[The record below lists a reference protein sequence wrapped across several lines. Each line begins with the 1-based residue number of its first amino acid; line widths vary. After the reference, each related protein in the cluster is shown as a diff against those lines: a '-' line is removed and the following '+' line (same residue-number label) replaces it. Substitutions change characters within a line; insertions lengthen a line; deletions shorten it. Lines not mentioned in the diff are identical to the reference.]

1 MALVRFG
8 WVCLFNAGR
17 MESGMRNYL
26 FGGSVSVEGG
36 RFKIDSFN
44 DLGQGID
51 IEVTGNLTMGSRNFF
66 NRNVK
71 IVCFDKIEIG
81 DDCLIADS
89 VHIYDHD
96 HRCDDLGPLIREQG
110 YITKPIRI
118 GNNVWIGAK
127 ATILKGVTIHD
138 GAIIGANAVVTR
150 DVPANMIVAGNPAVE
165 LRSRGKA

>member
-8 WVCLFNAGR
+8 LVCLLNNGR
-17 MESGMRNYL
+17 IEYGMRNYL
-26 FGGSVSVEGG
+26 FGGSVSVDRG
-36 RFKIDSFN
+36 RFTIGSFN

-81 DDCLIADS
+81 SDCLIADS
-89 VHIYDHD
+89 VHMYDHD
-96 HRCDDLGPLIREQG
+96 HRFNELGPLIREQG
-110 YITKPIRI
+110 YVTKPIRI

-165 LRSRGKA
+165 LKFRDKA